1 MTGQSR
7 GGVDPEG
14 VDPAPF
20 DPAPFELGPAL
31 LFCPADRP
39 DRFEKAALRADAVI
53 LDLEDA
59 VAPENLDAARTAI
72 RQHPLD
78 PARTIVRIHALGTA
92 AAAADLEM
100 LRHTDYRLVMVP
112 KAESAPALDA
122 LAGFGVI
129 ALCETAAGVLAASE
143 LARHPLTVAL
153 MWGAEDLV
161 ASLGGTSSRRADG
174 RYRDVA
180 RHARSSV
187 LLAAAA
193 HGCAAIDAVHLD
205 LTDSD
210 IVVSDIAAPD
220 SAASGITAPSILAP
234 DSAASDSAASD
245 APASDSAASGSLVEE
260 ATDAAACGF
269 GAVACIHP
277 GQVAAIRAAYRPAAD
292 EVMRARELL
301 AAATGGV
308 FRHGGRMIDGPVLAH
323 ARAVLRRADAGARP
337 K

>member
-1 MTGQSR
+1 M
-7 GGVDPEG
+7 
-14 VDPAPF
+14 
-20 DPAPFELGPAL
+20 
-31 LFCPADRP
+31 
-39 DRFEKAALRADAVI
+39 I

-78 PARTIVRIHALGTA
+78 PARTIVRINALGTV
-92 AAAADLEM
+92 AAAADIEM
-100 LRHTDYRLVMVP
+100 LRHTDYRLVMVS

-143 LARHPLTVAL
+143 LARHPLTIAL

-180 RHARSSV
+180 RHARSTV

-220 SAASGITAPSILAP
+220 SAASDITAPSIL
-234 DSAASDSAASD
+234 ASDSAASD

>member
-7 GGVDPEG
+7 GDVDPEG
-14 VDPAPF
+14 VDPASF

-78 PARTIVRIHALGTA
+78 PARTIVRINALGTA
-92 AAAADLEM
+92 AAAADIEM
-100 LRHTDYRLVMVP
+100 LLHTDYRLVMVP

-180 RHARSSV
+180 RHARSTV